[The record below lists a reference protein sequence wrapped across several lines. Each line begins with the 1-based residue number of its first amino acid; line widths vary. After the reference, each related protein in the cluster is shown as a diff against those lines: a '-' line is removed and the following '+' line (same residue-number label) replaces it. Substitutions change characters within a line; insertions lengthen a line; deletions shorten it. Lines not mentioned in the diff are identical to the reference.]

1 MNSLELL
8 LSRLFLRAWW
18 LLFRLLPLDGQKV
31 VFASARA
38 GQLEGN
44 LLYIDRAL
52 ARERPDLKRVHL
64 PARYGYSLSDKVR
77 YLLHLVRG
85 TYHLAT
91 SRFFIVDNA
100 YLPVH
105 VLPHR
110 AGTTVIQ
117 VWHAMGA
124 LKRFGLDVE
133 SERRPVESGFL
144 HKNYDYVIVGSETAV
159 GPYASA
165 LRTGPDRVVP
175 LGCARTDFF
184 FDETAMRH
192 AGEHIAARHPE
203 LSGRSV
209 VLYAPTFRGAGQE
222 KHSAR
227 LLDLERMV
235 SLLPA
240 DHVLLYKRHPVLG
253 PSGRAPVP
261 GVVYADPAFDLNELF
276 CVADVLVTDYSSAIF
291 EYALLRKP
299 LVLLVPDLDEY
310 ERDPGLYLD
319 YRSEMIGEQVTT
331 TDEVARVI
339 ASGRYDM
346 SGYDHFIALHA
357 GLADGRASE
366 RFVRFL
372 ESL

>member
-1 MNSLELL
+1 MNSIELL
-8 LSRLFLRAWW
+8 LSKLFLRAWW
-18 LLFRLLPLDGQKV
+18 LLFRLLPLDKTKV
-31 VFASARA
+31 VLASARA
-38 GQLEGN
+38 GTLEGN

-52 ARERPDLKRVHL
+52 ARERPDLKRIHL
-64 PARYGYSLSDKVR
+64 PARYGYSLRDKVR

-91 SRFFIVDNA
+91 SRYFIVDNA

-105 VLPHR
+105 VLSHR
-110 AGTTVIQ
+110 AGTAVIQ

-133 SERRPVESGFL
+133 SERRPVESTFL
-144 HKNYDYVIVGSETAV
+144 HKNYDYVIVGSEAAV
-159 GPYASA
+159 APDAFA
-165 LRTGPDRVVP
+165 LRTDPGRVVP

-184 FDETAMRH
+184 FDEH
-192 AGEHIAARHPE
+192 AVRQARERVYANHPE
-203 LSGRSV
+203 IAGRSV
-209 VLYAPTFRGAGQE
+209 ILYAPTFRGAGQE

-235 SLLPA
+235 SLLA
-240 DHVLLYKRHPVLG
+240 DDQVLLYKRHPVLG
-253 PSGRAPVP
+253 PTRRTPVT
-261 GVVYADPAFDLNELF
+261 GVVYADPSFDLNELF

-299 LVLLVPDLDEY
+299 LVLLVPDLEDY

-331 TDEVARVI
+331 TDEVAGVI
-339 ASGRYDM
+339 ASARYDM
-346 SGYDHFIALHA
+346 SGYDDFIALHA
-357 GLADGRASE
+357 SLADGHASE